1 MKKKAFALS
10 SLLLGGAMVISAANA
25 NAFIIDWAD
34 TVSYSIVS
42 VDDPTDAYTGRD
54 ITKAWSAT
62 NGANYYFRL
71 DLVDSP
77 YGISANA
84 GIYGIYIDAVAGGV
98 SSGHTYVPET
108 PSSFTTDHV
117 LDGHYDS
124 NQNGFY
130 KSDYHVWNGTI
141 MEETYTPIHE
151 YQYTAN
157 NGKTLEW
164 KIAVSALG
172 TGFSWFAASHDQI
185 ENVVQ
190 LTWDRTEI
198 MSQPP
203 APVPVPA
210 AALLLGSGLV
220 GLASY
225 RRRAQDRELKKS

>member
-1 MKKKAFALS
+1 
-10 SLLLGGAMVISAANA
+10 MVISAANA

-42 VDDPTDAYTGRD
+42 VDDPTDAYNGRD

-77 YGISANA
+77 YGTSANA

-98 SSGHTYVPET
+98 SSGHTYVPAT
-108 PSSFTTDHV
+108 NPSFTIDRA
-117 LDGHYDS
+117 LDSHYASDMG
-124 NQNGFY
+124 GFY
-130 KSDYHVWNGTI
+130 QSDYHVWNGTD
-141 MEETYTPIHE
+141 MEFMFTPVNN
-151 YQYTAN
+151 QTAN
-157 NGKTLEW
+157 GRKTLEW
-164 KIAVSALG
+164 QIAVDVLG
-172 TGFSWFAASHDQI
+172 TDFRWFAASHDQI

-203 APVPVPA
+203 SPVPVPA

>member
-1 MKKKAFALS
+1 
-10 SLLLGGAMVISAANA
+10 
-25 NAFIIDWAD
+25 
-34 TVSYSIVS
+34 
-42 VDDPTDAYTGRD
+42 
-54 ITKAWSAT
+54 
-62 NGANYYFRL
+62 
-71 DLVDSP
+71 
-77 YGISANA
+77 
-84 GIYGIYIDAVAGGV
+84 
-98 SSGHTYVPET
+98 
-108 PSSFTTDHV
+108 
-117 LDGHYDS
+117 
-124 NQNGFY
+124 
-130 KSDYHVWNGTI
+130 

>member
-25 NAFIIDWAD
+25 NADIINWND
-34 TVSYSIVS
+34 TTTYSIVS
-42 VDDPTDAYTGRD
+42 VADTLDYQDGRD
-54 ITKAWSAT
+54 ITRAWSAT
-62 NGANYYFRL
+62 DGTNYYFRL
-71 DLVDSP
+71 DLVDTPFGTS
-77 YGISANA
+77 SNA

-98 SSGHTYVPET
+98 SSGHTYVPAT
-108 PSSFTTDHV
+108 NPSFTIDRA
-117 LDGHYDS
+117 LDSHYVSDMG
-124 NQNGFY
+124 GFY
-130 KSDYHVWNGTI
+130 QSDYHVWNGTD
-141 MEETYTPIHE
+141 MEFKFTPVNN
-151 YQYTAN
+151 QTAN
-157 NGKTLEW
+157 GGKTLEW
-164 KIAVSALG
+164 QIAVDVLG
-172 TGFSWFAASHDQI
+172 TDFRWFAASHDQI
-185 ENVVQ
+185 QDWVQ